1 MSGLLAG
8 KVWHSDLDADLKPL
22 AATLADIGD
31 DDGSSI
37 YPSVG
42 FVCWRLG
49 RSDSCVRD
57 GMRKLRE
64 IGVLEVVEPGGGRH
78 KPTEYR
84 MVEDKLPKRPKWG
97 NPPVKLG
104 FPQDEKS
111 SSLDEKPSGLDEK
124 PSGLAGQT
132 LRPTGTH
139 PSLPVIEPSGS
150 APFSSHVNLQE
161 QQKTRRQNGADSR
174 PLIENTS
181 TKIRAE
187 IFRMAKRKDLARM
200 GNSHRNPQ
208 VAHLESGIYRH
219 HVSAAYFDSIHGGL
233 LHEQAFREAFD
244 QAVRSLMS
252 NRGAVELRG
261 IKTEALQKAA
271 WPRLAPYVE
280 TFAGIGDYQARQ
292 NQVVGVI
299 VRVVAE
305 AALALQRPS
314 ESSHASQSREAVE
327 VQSFA
332 AVG

>member
-37 YPSVG
+37 YPSVA

-64 IGVLEVVEPGGGRH
+64 IGVLEVVEQGGGRH

-84 MVEDKLPKRPKWG
+84 MVEDKLPKRPKWKASG
-97 NPPVKLG
+97 KARVCEG
-104 FPQDEKS
+104 
-111 SSLDEKPSGLDEK
+111 EKPSGLDEK
-124 PSGLAGQT
+124 PSGLAGKT
-132 LRPTGTH
+132 LRSTGTH
-139 PSLPVIEPSGS
+139 PSLPVIEPSGP
-150 APFSSHVNLQE
+150 APFSSQVDLQGE
-161 QQKTRRQNGADSR
+161 PKTKPQNGADPR
-174 PLIENTS
+174 PLRENTL
-181 TKIRAE
+181 TRIRTE
-187 IFRMAKRKDLARM
+187 IFRMAKTKDLAKRD
-200 GNSHRNPQ
+200 NSHRNPQ

-233 LHEQAFREAFD
+233 VHEQAFREAFD
-244 QAVRSLMS
+244 QAIRSLIG

-261 IKTEALQKAA
+261 IKTEALQNAA
-271 WPRLAPYVE
+271 WVRLAPYVE
-280 TFAGIGDYQARQ
+280 TFAGISDYQARE
-292 NQVVGVI
+292 NQIVGVI

-305 AALALQRPS
+305 AALSLQTAS
-314 ESSHASQSREAVE
+314 ESSLASQPQEAAE
-327 VQSFA
+327 VQSVA
-332 AVG
+332 AAG